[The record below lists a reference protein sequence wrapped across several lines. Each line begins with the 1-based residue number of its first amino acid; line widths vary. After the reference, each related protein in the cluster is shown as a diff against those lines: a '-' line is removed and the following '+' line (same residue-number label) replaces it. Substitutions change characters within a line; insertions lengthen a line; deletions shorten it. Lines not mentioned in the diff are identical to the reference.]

1 MNLWPEEPVLFA
13 VFPELRYRRMMGIGR
28 KIIPPL
34 IAFLLLWIYFTCGGF
49 KGIYFLFLYP
59 TAGSMYLYL
68 AVVTVILFIVVLL
81 ELPVVGFA
89 WFSKRS
95 RTELNAK
102 QKLFYHELCQ
112 ELQKE
117 PVQQPTLYDFAA
129 TLNTAVKTLKNK
141 DFLERL

>member
-1 MNLWPEEPVLFA
+1 
-13 VFPELRYRRMMGIGR
+13 
-28 KIIPPL
+28 
-34 IAFLLLWIYFTCGGF
+34 
-49 KGIYFLFLYP
+49 
-59 TAGSMYLYL
+59 MYLYL

-81 ELPVVGFA
+81 QLPVVGFA
-89 WFSKRS
+89 WFYKRS